1 MYLAP
6 NERLI
11 GEESNMSNTHAGKV
25 AIVTGSARG
34 IGAAIA
40 SQLARESAKV
50 VVNYNN
56 GKTAA
61 ESVVPAILRDDGKA
75 LAVQADVRTAVAA
88 ERLFTVA
95 EAEFGPV
102 DWSWLRSDF
111 AKIWT
116 VETIPGR
123 SAIGY
128 AVAVGFA
135 TVGSGVGIEIKRLY
149 ILHRFQ
155 QNGFGHRLMNEILSY
170 RKTVCTPEGRS
181 FKFIGPDY
189 CKVLLSYGLTS
200 RPRVLWNS

>member
-1 MYLAP
+1 MSVL
-6 NERLI
+6 
-11 GEESNMSNTHAGKV
+11 SNTHAGKV

-50 VVNYNN
+50 VVNYNS

-102 DWSWLRSDF
+102 AR
-111 AKIWT
+111 
-116 VETIPGR
+116 
-123 SAIGY
+123 
-128 AVAVGFA
+128 
-135 TVGSGVGIEIKRLY
+135 
-149 ILHRFQ
+149 
-155 QNGFGHRLMNEILSY
+155 QNSTTTWI
-170 RKTVCTPEGRS
+170 S
-181 FKFIGPDY
+181 FP
-189 CKVLLSYGLTS
+189 
-200 RPRVLWNS
+200 